1 MANDNKVKLQVESFK
16 NTETPDTSL
25 PRVVVTD
32 DNGNAKVNKSTGAV
46 ITKYQP
52 LMKDNAKVYSKN
64 IKVTFIPTEG
74 AVVPKVLSKANIESM
89 SKEFSATYSKGLCY
103 KEDSKYIL
111 KKSNTFEFT
120 DEDTGTLIQRISAI
134 YTPIFKPM
142 KSSLSF

>member
-1 MANDNKVKLQVESFK
+1 MTLPTTLSTKTSCAG
-16 NTETPDTSL
+16 NTFRLS
-25 PRVVVTD
+25 
-32 DNGNAKVNKSTGAV
+32 
-46 ITKYQP
+46 Q
-52 LMKDNAKVYSKN
+52 
-64 IKVTFIPTEG
+64 VTFIPTEG

-89 SKEFSATYSKGLCY
+89 AKEFSATYSKGLCY